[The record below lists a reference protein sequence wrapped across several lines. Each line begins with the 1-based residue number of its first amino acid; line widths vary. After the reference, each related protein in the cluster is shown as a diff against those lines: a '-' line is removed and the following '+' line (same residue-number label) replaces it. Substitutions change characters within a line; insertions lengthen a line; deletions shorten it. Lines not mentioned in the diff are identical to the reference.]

1 MELSEDA
8 RAFVAGLDPEMLSV
22 GDGSDG
28 LPVWIAVDAQARRV
42 YRVFANGVAEGFGDG
57 VLQIYASRMGGV
69 RVLEQLTMGSN
80 MMLTEGAGEGR
91 VITCCEL
98 SVPAYLATKAKS

>member
-28 LPVWIAVDAQARRV
+28 RPVWIAVDAQARRV

-57 VLQIYASRMGGV
+57 VLMIYAAGPSGPHEMEMV
-69 RVLEQLTMGSN
+69 TMGQDL
-80 MMLTEGAGEGR
+80 MICQGEGAAR
-91 VITCCEL
+91 CITHSRL
-98 SVPAYLATKAKS
+98 SKRGA